1 MVLQIIK
8 TLSFMVLMTLCLALT
23 VGIAVQ
29 EDKSTEDFHAVRRTR
44 FLDPKDYTKEGIQR
58 KLTIAGTLL
67 FFGISAVLAAI
78 L

>member
-29 EDKSTEDFHAVRRTR
+29 EDKSTEDFHAVRRTH
-44 FLDPKDYTKEGIQR
+44 FLDLKDYTKEGIQR